1 MILNENQVSVLTA
14 NLGIEKS
21 NAIVEALRLKE
32 DLEEELDKVTTLQRT
47 DKANTAFVSGMILGW
62 ASRLE
67 KLSPDEFGKIDV
79 ETFRLI
85 SDMKEESTRL
95 ADLAGVI
102 RK

>member
-1 MILNENQVSVLTA
+1 MILNENQVSVLVA
-14 NLGIEKS
+14 NLGQGK
-21 NAIVEALRLKE
+21 ADKIVEALRLKQ
-32 DLEEELDKVTTLQRT
+32 DLENELEKVTTLQKT

-95 ADLAGVI
+95 AKLAGVI
-102 RK
+102 IK